1 MRTSLSRPQLWQMH
15 YLIVLAKMYR
25 YVLVTS
31 TRVCD
36 GSKQQ
41 SLIIIIIII
50 IIIVFF
56 FSFIIRCCAAVV
68 AFVLLRLCNTIC

>member
-50 IIIVFF
+50 IIVFF
-56 FSFIIRCCAAVV
+56 FFFIIRCCAAVV
-68 AFVLLRLCNTIC
+68 AFFVLLRLCNTIC